1 MVDVVTGKIRM
12 DVGPVGLPD
21 PLVVPEVK
29 VALVVKA
36 DKGVPG
42 AKGVSATVALVELA
56 SVWVSVLVREVP
68 LRTVGTPAITT
79 RIATTTQT

>member
-1 MVDVVTGKIRM
+1 MVDVVTGKLRM

-42 AKGVSATVALVELA
+42 AKEASATVALVELA
-56 SVWVSVLVREVP
+56 SVWASVSGKEAP
-68 LRTVGTPAITT
+68 
-79 RIATTTQT
+79 